1 MRKAKAADKIGNG
14 YGNATGA
21 ATEFADVTAK
31 EPRTPNAQESAEGG
45 EGHGMGNHGSNK
57 ASSKGTDSSD
67 GTDNCTGSN
76 GNGDSN
82 DKTDKDNVGSSKAS
96 SKGANSG
103 GTANGGT
110 GSSGTGSDGT
120 GGGNGDGGGRITGDL
135 NWDGLGRP
143 KIYYAMASIWCGIFL
158 SVVDGN
164 ICNVALPTIAQEL
177 GVSSA
182 DSIWV
187 VNSFQLVIM
196 MTLLSFSSLGE
207 LFSYKRVY
215 VSGVVLFTAGSLFCS
230 LSHTLPLLIAS
241 RAFQGVGAAMI
252 MSVNTTLVKIIYPK
266 KYLGKGV
273 GLNATVVA
281 LAAVTGPTIAAGIL
295 SFASWPWLFAINI
308 PIGIVTFFM
317 ALRHLPDNPTHVLGR
332 HFNIK
337 DALLNAAVFGLLIGC
352 IEMYS
357 HGARP
362 VIVIGGVVLLAV
374 LGYIYVRSQLGRRYP
389 MLPFDLLRIP
399 VFSMSVVTSIIS
411 FTAQMMA
418 LIAIPFMLLHTF
430 GMNAVETGLLMTS
443 WPLIIMFVAPV
454 AGSLIG
460 KVHPGIL
467 GCFGM
472 LLMSA
477 GCFLLSYIPE
487 DASHFDIVW
496 RLMMCGAGFGFF
508 QSPNNHMLLS
518 SAPNHRAGSAGGM
531 LATARLTGQSTG
543 AALVALLF
551 HIFGN
556 SAPHDAMLLAGI
568 LTICSAVSSVS
579 RLSVR
584 NAKSP
589 ASNGGSSSST
599 A

>member
-1 MRKAKAADKIGNG
+1 MVFTIFVGLKHNIMRNAGRSAGNTNTPIMAG
-14 YGNATGA
+14 YGTSTGA
-21 ATEFADVTAK
+21 NTGDTV
-31 EPRTPNAQESAEGG
+31 
-45 EGHGMGNHGSNK
+45 
-57 ASSKGTDSSD
+57 DSV
-67 GTDNCTGSN
+67 DN
-76 GNGDSN
+76 
-82 DKTDKDNVGSSKAS
+82 
-96 SKGANSG
+96 
-103 GTANGGT
+103 
-110 GSSGTGSDGT
+110 
-120 GGGNGDGGGRITGDL
+120 ITGDL

-143 KIYYAMASIWCGIFL
+143 AIFYAMASVWCGIFL

-187 VNSFQLVIM
+187 VNSFQLIIM
-196 MTLLSFSSLGE
+196 MTLLPFSSLGE
-207 LFSYKRVY
+207 LFSYKKVY
-215 VSGVVLFTAGSLFCS
+215 VSGVGLFTIGSLFCS

-241 RAFQGVGAAMI
+241 RAFQGIGAAMI

-266 KYLGKGV
+266 RYLGKGV

-281 LAAVTGPTIAAGIL
+281 LAAVAGPTIAAGIL
-295 SFASWPWLFAINI
+295 SVATWPWLFVINI

-317 ALRHLPDNPTHVLGR
+317 ALRYLPDNPTRVQGR
-332 HFNIK
+332 HFNVK

-357 HGARP
+357 HGVRP
-362 VIVIGGVVLLAV
+362 TLVLCGAVLLAV
-374 LGYIYVRSQLGRRYP
+374 LGYIYVRSQLERRYP

-399 VFSMSVVTSIIS
+399 AFSISVATSIIS
-411 FTAQMMA
+411 FTAQMIAM
-418 LIAIPFMLLHTF
+418 IAIPFMLLHTF
-430 GMNAVETGLLMTS
+430 GMDAVETGLLMTS
-443 WPLIIMFVAPV
+443 WPLVIMFVAPV

-472 LLMSA
+472 LLMST

-487 DASHFDIVW
+487 HASHFDIVW
-496 RLMMCGAGFGFF
+496 RLMMCGAGFGLF

-551 HIFGN
+551 HIFGDH
-556 SAPHDAMLLAGI
+556 APHDAMLLAGI
-568 LTICSAVSSVS
+568 LTVLSAITSIS
-579 RLSVR
+579 RLSLHT
-584 NAKSP
+584 AK
-589 ASNGGSSSST
+589 
-599 A
+599 